1 MVTCLCLVRREAV
14 AGRRKGVPAD
24 SGTLFARDGSR
35 RSGDDG
41 SALNRRSSRALRHTA
56 SLAGDALPPALSG
69 QSEVAEHVLRGEPF
83 CFRAEDARPA
93 EQVSLTARALS

>member
-1 MVTCLCLVRREAV
+1 MVTCLCLFRREA
-14 AGRRKGVPAD
+14 GRREGVPAD
-24 SGTLFARDGSR
+24 SGTLFARGSR